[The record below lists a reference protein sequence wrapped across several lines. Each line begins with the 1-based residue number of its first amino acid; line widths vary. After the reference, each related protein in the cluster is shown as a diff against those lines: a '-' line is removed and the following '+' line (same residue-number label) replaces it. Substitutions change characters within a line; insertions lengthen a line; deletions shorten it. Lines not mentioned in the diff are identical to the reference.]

1 MALDPGHRER
11 LQHGVSSAVAWAGRH
26 PALADLAVPFVL
38 AAVTVGPAGGRA
50 GADTTWWWLGAAGC
64 LIPLAWRRGNPVIVF
79 GVVLAAA
86 TAIMVADI
94 PPLVLTATAALLIAL
109 YTVAAHM
116 PLRHALLA
124 AGAFE
129 AWGVPTLVRWS
140 PPAAILP
147 GIVLLTGTAAAAVMT
162 GVNLQTRR
170 AYLAALEDRA
180 ARLEKEQD
188 QQAQLAVA
196 TERARVAREVHDIVA
211 HSLSVMVALADGAA
225 AAAPSSPVRA
235 GQAMEQVAV
244 TGRQAIGEMRRLV
257 DTLRIEETGADHHPA
272 PGIGQLD
279 DLLTQARSAGL
290 PARLVV
296 EGRPHRLTQGAQLA
310 VYRIVQES
318 LTNIRKHAHAA
329 TGATVRLQYTSEGIE
344 VSITDDGQPADSGE
358 PTVGHGITGMRERAA
373 AYDGTVQAGP
383 RPGGGWRVRARL
395 NEGWSEG
402 P

>member
-1 MALDPGHRER
+1 MAPDPGHPGR
-11 LQHGVSSAVAWAGRH
+11 LQHGVSSAVAWAKRH
-26 PALADLAVPFVL
+26 PALADLTIPLAV
-38 AAVTVGPAGGRA
+38 AAATAAPTAGRP
-50 GADTTWWWLGAAGC
+50 DTPWWWLGAAGC

-79 GVVLAAA
+79 GVVMAAA
-86 TAIMVADI
+86 TAITVADI
-94 PPLVLTATAALLIAL
+94 PPLVLTATVALLIAL
-109 YTVAAHM
+109 YTVAARA
-116 PLRHALLA
+116 PLGHALLA

-140 PPAAILP
+140 PPAATLP
-147 GIVLLTGTAAAAVMT
+147 GIVLLTGTGAAAVMT

-180 ARLEKEQD
+180 ARLAKERD

-225 AAAPSSPVRA
+225 AAAAASPARA
-235 GQAMEQVAV
+235 GQAMGQVAV

-257 DTLRIEETGADHHPA
+257 DTLRIDETAADHHPA

-279 DLLTQARSAGL
+279 DLLTQVRSAGL

-296 EGRPHRLTQGAQLA
+296 EGLRHRLTQGGQLA

-344 VSITDDGQPADSGE
+344 VDITDDGQPAGSRE
-358 PTVGHGITGMRERAA
+358 SAVGHGITGMRERAA
-373 AYDGTVQAGP
+373 AYDGTIQAGP

-395 NEGWSEG
+395 SGGWSEG
-402 P
+402 Q

>member
-1 MALDPGHRER
+1 M
-11 LQHGVSSAVAWAGRH
+11 
-26 PALADLAVPFVL
+26 
-38 AAVTVGPAGGRA
+38 
-50 GADTTWWWLGAAGC
+50 
-64 LIPLAWRRGNPVIVF
+64 
-79 GVVLAAA
+79 AAA
-86 TAIMVADI
+86 TAITVADI
-94 PPLVLTATAALLIAL
+94 PPLVLTATVALLIAL
-109 YTVAAHM
+109 YTVAARA
-116 PLRHALLA
+116 PLGHALLA

-140 PPAAILP
+140 PPAATLP
-147 GIVLLTGTAAAAVMT
+147 GIVLLTGTGAAAVMT

-180 ARLEKEQD
+180 ARLAKERD

-225 AAAPSSPVRA
+225 AAAAASPARA
-235 GQAMEQVAV
+235 GQAMGQVAV

-257 DTLRIEETGADHHPA
+257 DTLRIDETGADRHPA

-279 DLLTQARSAGL
+279 DLLTQVRSAGL

-296 EGRPHRLTQGAQLA
+296 EGRPHRLTQGGQLA

-344 VSITDDGQPADSGE
+344 VDITDDGQPAGSRE
-358 PTVGHGITGMRERAA
+358 SAVGHGITGMRERAA
-373 AYDGTVQAGP
+373 AYDGTIQAGP

-395 NEGWSEG
+395 SGGWSEG
-402 P
+402 Q